1 MPQEVFNYMKLD
13 NFWRRYNRAYLE
25 RAALSLHKEALILE
39 NQQLTRALQQYLATL
54 AQGKQHPP
62 LLEPSLTV
70 ARPVSTHIIREHI
83 NLMPNAGEEKEK
95 GKRQP
100 KVRPVTCIEANT
112 SVAVRH
118 MLRCGAFQT

>member
-1 MPQEVFNYMKLD
+1 MSQEVFNYMKLD

-39 NQQLTRALQQYLATL
+39 NQQLTRALQQYLATM
-54 AQGKQHPP
+54 AQGKQHSP
-62 LLEPSLTV
+62 LLGTSLSV

-83 NLMPNAGEEKEK
+83 NLMPNMGEEKEK
-95 GKRQP
+95 CKRQSN
-100 KVRPVTCIEANT
+100 VRPVTCIEANT

>member
-1 MPQEVFNYMKLD
+1 MKLD

-54 AQGKQHPP
+54 AQGKQHQP
-62 LLEPSLTV
+62 LLEPSLTI

-83 NLMPNAGEEKEK
+83 NLMPNAGEEKEN